1 MPEIFLIIACIL
13 AFIVVLLRFAPQ
25 RRVLNFVDYGSDGA
39 VERLNRYAAAR
50 LALPIVVN
58 LGCLRCLRLAG
69 IYAGAPFPGAAFDPG
84 CGDLGC
90 GRRQRGDG
98 RRAAGVAVRIR
109 AVRPAPPGS

>member
-25 RRVLNFVDYGSDGA
+25 RRVLNFVDYGLDGA

-58 LGCLRCLRLAG
+58 LGCACAAFVWPEYTLALLFLAPLSILG
-69 IYAGAPFPGAAFDPG
+69 VVIWVAAGANALTVGA
-84 CGDLGC
+84 
-90 GRRQRGDG
+90 QQE
-98 RRAAGVAVRIR
+98 
-109 AVRPAPPGS
+109 